1 MSKSVEEQ
9 RHSATIFIVSELET
23 GALELIGSTTDT
35 DEPVILKINSKKFD
49 TENRKFVDDEEA
61 MEKAEDRVK
70 ALGAK
75 SWATA
80 KDDFEALIDSDEG
93 FVIDEV
99 YVDDDRSSFSPIK
112 NYAGTQW
119 AKLDA
124 KLVKQLKAHKGETFE
139 TLPIEEYNGY
149 RFNIGVNVDGH
160 NIRISQ
166 FVFADEN
173 GDVDDEIDAVSVK
186 YTNKKIEGFREMIKD
201 GTATGAKAEAL
212 KKTIDKMVAS
222 SRKKKV
228 AELSELFGQD
238 FEEMIEN
245 GTVFEG
251 QIVTQK
257 IPSGQGNYYA
267 QLVLDTTGDAE
278 DEDE

>member
-61 MEKAEDRVK
+61 MEKAEERVK
-70 ALGAK
+70 SLGAN

-112 NYAGTQW
+112 NFAGTQW

-212 KKTIDKMVAS
+212 KKTIDKMIAA

-278 DEDE
+278 DE